1 MSERDAGREGRTFA
15 ARVSMLFA
23 AIFVVAG
30 TNLPYFPVW
39 LDWQGLGPREIALIT
54 AVPLFVRVLVTPAV
68 AFAADRAGDHRLFLI
83 VLSWLGLA
91 ALLALSQSAGFW
103 PILLCTIAFAL
114 AWTTIMPLTETVA
127 LSGVRVAG
135 LDYGRMRLW
144 GSLSFIVASVVGGW
158 VVQSLGAGSAV
169 WLLVAGGAMVTAAAH
184 ALKRPI
190 GAGRLKA
197 ATTPPRLRIG
207 DVAGLLRA
215 RSFVVFLFAA
225 GAIQAAHAT
234 FYTFGT
240 VHWASQGIS
249 AGWSG
254 ALWAIGVIAEIG
266 LFAFSAAVIGRL
278 GPMNLIVF
286 GGAAAALRWFLMGF
300 DPPLAALPALQMLH
314 GLTFG
319 ATHLGAIHYM
329 GRVVP
334 DRQSGTAQA
343 LYASVTGGIAMGSA
357 MLASGPLYAAYGG
370 ASYWVMAGVAVAG
383 TGAALSLLRPRA
395 GIAQPQS

>member
-1 MSERDAGREGRTFA
+1 MSEQDAGREGRTFA

-54 AVPLFVRVLVTPAV
+54 AVPLFVRVIVTPVV

-83 VLSWLGLA
+83 VLSWIGLA

-144 GSLSFIVASVVGGW
+144 GSLSFIAASVAGGW
-158 VVQSLGAGSAV
+158 VVQSLGAGSAI
-169 WLLVAGGAMVTAAAH
+169 WLVVAGGVMVTAAAH
-184 ALKRPI
+184 ALAQPI

-207 DVAGLLRA
+207 DAVGLLRA
-215 RSFVVFLFAA
+215 RFFLVFLFAA
-225 GAIQAAHAT
+225 GAIQAAHAM

-254 ALWAIGVIAEIG
+254 ALWAIGVTAEIG
-266 LFAFSAAVIGRL
+266 LFAFSAAVLARL
-278 GPMNLIVF
+278 GPVSLIAL
-286 GGAAAALRWFLMGF
+286 GGAAAVLRWLIMGF
-300 DPPLAALPALQMLH
+300 DPPLAVLLPLQLLH

-329 GRVVP
+329 GRMVP
-334 DRQSGTAQA
+334 DAQGGTAQA

-370 ASYWVMAGVAVAG
+370 MSYWAMAFIALAG
-383 TGAALSLLRPRA
+383 LGAAVLLLRP
-395 GIAQPQS
+395 GMGTLQPQS